1 MLTLGPNLC
10 FLLRLGRNADKGNKE
25 IIKLGISYLA
35 DNKQFNHAIPQLH
48 HLNYSEMQRYELFLN
63 WQWLARVLF
72 FSRSTVR
79 YSTMQYGPNYYLA
92 RLRMPFS

>member
-10 FLLRLGRNADKGNKE
+10 FLLRLGRNADKENKE
-25 IIKLGISYLA
+25 IIKLSISYLV

-63 WQWLARVLF
+63 RQWLARVLF
-72 FSRSTVR
+72 FPAVPFGTVL
-79 YSTMQYGPNYYLA
+79 YSTASTTIWQD
-92 RLRMPFS
+92 